1 MICNSFAVSAWSS
14 SASIQTSICSFCIR
28 ILILSNKKLVFFFI
42 YIPEEKIHFI
52 CFYMWNLLL
61 WLIVQLCFSPISNY
75 LLSNIK
81 YDLYFHWIFFVFSLC
96 LFLEYIVIMSPLWIS
111 MLGNIKDFLQ
121 PSSFEVLQK
130 RINAQLLQS
139 SLTCNTMRSALISF
153 ISIFNILFP
162 YKLIILYTKI
172 QNKWLDW
179 LFFPVISDKM
189 YNFFVCSFCIFV
201 KWPYDE
207 KSICISVDLKCRYFL
222 PLFLVL
228 GYRPLY
234 IES

>member
-28 ILILSNKKLVFFFI
+28 ILILSNKKLVFF
-42 YIPEEKIHFI
+42 YLYSRRENS
-52 CFYMWNLLL
+52 FYMLLYVKSATL
-61 WLIVQLCFSPISNY
+61 TNSAVVFFSHIE
-75 LLSNIK
+75 LSSFQYKIW
-81 YDLYFHWIFFVFSLC
+81 FIFPLDIFVFSLC
-96 LFLEYIVIMSPLWIS
+96 LFFGVYSNHVTFMDFHVGKYKRFSATFIFWGITEKNKCPAVTIFSYLQYNAFCTYIFFYPVY
-111 MLGNIKDFLQ
+111 
-121 PSSFEVLQK
+121 
-130 RINAQLLQS
+130 
-139 SLTCNTMRSALISF
+139 LIS
-153 ISIFNILFP
+153 LFP

-207 KSICISVDLKCRYFL
+207 KVSVFQWIWNADTFFLYF
-222 PLFLVL
+222 
-228 GYRPLY
+228 
-234 IES
+234 